1 MITSGLAM
9 VLAGWRDRGWRAD
22 LDHPDVLVQSG
33 AHRVTRNPMYVG
45 MALVHLGTA
54 SATRSVWL
62 ALTWGMAM
70 PAIHRVI
77 VAEEQ
82 SLATRFG
89 PAYDRYRRDV
99 PRYLV
104 QRGGDQRPP

>member
-1 MITSGLAM
+1 MISGGLGLI
-9 VLAGWRDRGWRAD
+9 LAGWRVRGWWAD

-45 MALVHLGTA
+45 TALVQLGMA
-54 SATRSVWL
+54 SATRSAWL
-62 ALTWGMAM
+62 AATWLPAM
-70 PAIHRVI
+70 HAIHRDI

-82 SLATRFG
+82 SLAARFG
-89 PAYDRYRRDV
+89 PAYDRYRREV

-104 QRGGDQRPP
+104 PLAGDRRP